1 MTRSIEFFVPG
12 QPRSK
17 GSTRS
22 FMHSKSGK
30 VVTLGMSTS
39 TRSWQARVASFAA
52 QRWTGGVSDKP
63 FHVTC
68 VAVLD
73 RPKSHCGTGRNSAR
87 LKDDAPYYPTGH
99 NTGDVDKLLR
109 AVLDG
114 LTGVVFKDDSQ
125 VVQAR
130 TVKRYI
136 YVDDADGS
144 LGMLISV
151 MEVERCP

>member
-1 MTRSIEFFVPG
+1 MTRFIEFFVPG
-12 QPRSK
+12 TPRSK

-22 FMHSKSGK
+22 FQHAKTGK

-39 TRSWQARVASFAA
+39 TRSWQARVAAFAA
-52 QRWTGGVSDKP
+52 EHWTGGVSDKP
-63 FHVTC
+63 IYVTC

-73 RPKSHCGTGRNSAR
+73 RPKCHCGTGKNSAR

-114 LTGVVFKDDSQ
+114 LTGVVFRDDCQ
-125 VVQAR
+125 VVQATTR
-130 TVKRYI
+130 KRY
-136 YVDDADGS
+136 VHKDDADGA
-144 LGMLISV
+144 LGMLIGIQ
-151 MEVERCP
+151 EIG